1 MPGGSGTRP
10 RADRPR
16 ALPALPGLLWPT
28 PAQWRMAQS
37 VGLQRADWIHGV
49 AEGPEGRRVIGD
61 VQVLQSVHTV
71 LVVDWP
77 SGDVPDT
84 LARAGFEVTVH
95 GGPGPEDYSV
105 YEYADGEVQVRHVG
119 VAPAQVDL
127 VYAHRPM
134 AELPGIIATAQTL
147 RAKTI
152 WLQSGL
158 TSSGTPDHRGCWVP
172 QEDSRTARELAEAA
186 GLAYLDEPYI
196 ADEVRH
202 MIGSG

>member
-1 MPGGSGTRP
+1 M
-10 RADRPR
+10 
-16 ALPALPGLLWPT
+16 
-28 PAQWRMAQS
+28 
-37 VGLQRADWIHGV
+37 
-49 AEGPEGRRVIGD
+49 IGD
-61 VQVLQSVHTV
+61 EKVLQSAHTV

-77 SGDVPDT
+77 SRDVPDT

-105 YEYADGEVQVRHVG
+105 YEYADGEVVMRHVG
-119 VAPAQVDL
+119 VAPGQVDL

-134 AELPGIIATAQTL
+134 AELPGLVAMAQAL
-147 RAKTI
+147 HAKAI

-158 TSSGTPDHRGCWVP
+158 TSRGTPDHRGCWVP

-186 GLAYLDEPYI
+186 GLAYLDKPYI
-196 ADEVRH
+196 ADAVRH